1 MARLTKISPYR
12 TGSPR
17 FGTKGHVEKWDNSV
31 KVSYLSPEELEEYR
45 SGRKGGRRMVTHD
58 DYLALEKK
66 GLTKKE
72 IAKKLDIS
80 VPTLY
85 KRLEVWNK
93 GADVNNPHQDSQE
106 PQKQIEKP
114 SEGQREQEDKSGELV
129 ALIATLKAELED
141 KNDKIASLQGINADR
156 ETAYE
161 SFKSDYLQL
170 KTQKDEEIE
179 KLKIEVSNE
188 QQQQVALKEKLQ
200 ESEEN
205 MQELLGANENL
216 HKEIVF
222 MNDSVIR
229 STELLNGASD
239 EVERLTKK
247 YNDLLRE
254 VEPLRQL
261 ALMKLQQDVSV

>member
-12 TGSPR
+12 TGAPR
-17 FGTKGHVEKWDNSV
+17 FGTKGHVDKWDNSV

-58 DYLALEKK
+58 DYLALEKQ

-85 KRLEVWNK
+85 KRLEVWK
-93 GADVNNPHQDSQE
+93 QQPLKTIDETSQE
-106 PQKQIEKP
+106 AEIQKEKP
-114 SEGQREQEDKSGELV
+114 SEGESEQKGKSGELV
-129 ALIATLKAELED
+129 ALIAELRAEKDDSDLRIQELEKLLNESRAEVKLFT
-141 KNDKIASLQGINADR
+141 KNQIAV
-156 ETAYE
+156 
-161 SFKSDYLQL
+161 SDQENIQL
-170 KTQKDEEIE
+170 KEELHLTQKHVEEPKCE
-179 KLKIEVSNE
+179 
-188 QQQQVALKEKLQ
+188 LQ
-200 ESEEN
+200 EKEEY
-205 MQELLGANENL
+205 MQEVLGANENL
-216 HKEIVF
+216 HKEILV
-222 MNDSVIR
+222 MNNSVIR

-239 EVERLTKK
+239 EIENVSKK

-261 ALMKLQQDVSV
+261 ALMKLQQDVGA